1 MYGLILA
8 GGRGTRLWPLSRK
21 NMPKQ
26 MLAPLGEDKSL
37 LAMTIERIQTAGF
50 PSGNIHLITAES
62 QKEDLETI
70 WNQYSIGSIIA
81 EPEAKNTG
89 PAVLLG
95 VKYLLE
101 QGASKDEPVY
111 IFPSDHYISN
121 FHPDLTLDLSDKIIC
136 FYVKPT
142 RPETGYGYIE
152 IEAENGLQRVKN
164 FKEKPDAA
172 TAKKWFSLST
182 DNSTYTQSKFFWNSG
197 IYGFS
202 AASLER
208 TIKKSTPE
216 LFDLWADSSYA
227 DFLEHYPA
235 IPKIPFD
242 KLVAEKADNLYA
254 LKLPATHWRDIGTW
268 ESVHEALSNNH
279 LSNVAAG
286 KSIITAADSSG
297 CLGYSTQHKLIAFA
311 GVENIA
317 VIETPDCI
325 LIVDKNNPQAMQ
337 DILETVK
344 SQHSDLL

>member
-8 GGRGTRLWPLSRK
+8 GGQGTRLWPLSRK

-50 PSGNIHLITAES
+50 PSKNIHLITAES
-62 QKEDLETI
+62 QKEDLKAI
-70 WNQYSIGSIIA
+70 WNQYSIGTIIA

-101 QGASKDEPVY
+101 QGASNNEPIY
-111 IFPSDHYISN
+111 IFPSDHYISS
-121 FHPDLTLDLSDKIIC
+121 FHPNLTLDLSDKIIC
-136 FYVKPT
+136 FYVAPT

-164 FKEKPDAA
+164 FKEKPDAS
-172 TAKKWFSLST
+172 TAKKWFDLSK
-182 DNSTYTQSKFFWNSG
+182 NSTLHTQSKFFWNSG

-202 AASLER
+202 AASIEKA
-208 TIKKSTPE
+208 IKKSNPE
-216 LFDLWADSSYA
+216 LFDLWKNSSYA
-227 DFLEHYPA
+227 NFLKQYST

-242 KLVAEKADNLYA
+242 KLVAEKADNLYT

-268 ESVHEALSNNH
+268 ESVHEALSSNGS
-279 LSNVAAG
+279 SNVAAG

-297 CLGYSTQHKLIAFA
+297 CLGYSTQRKLIAFA

-337 DILETVK
+337 DILETIK
-344 SQHSDLL
+344 SEHSDLL